1 MSSTCDKCHI
11 QCNGFHVESLYIN
24 SLKGDKLTNLRSL
37 LLCIILDETHKV
49 YAYIYINSFR
59 LKFFFIYVDLCLMS
73 ENQMENA
80 CYLNPYSV
88 FEASL
93 VFLTAVCSAKTLS
106 SKTEKYHK
114 KKRGTMSTQVQSN
127 QSVQLCE
134 QLNAANQSVCSAPLF
149 PLWTNTFKTNDISI
163 SLCGALC
170 FFVPLSLSS
179 SPALWITKLICTQT
193 LHISHSLYVY

>member
-1 MSSTCDKCHI
+1 MSHVRKSDGKCI
-11 QCNGFHVESLYIN
+11 
-24 SLKGDKLTNLRSL
+24 
-37 LLCIILDETHKV
+37 
-49 YAYIYINSFR
+49 
-59 LKFFFIYVDLCLMS
+59 
-73 ENQMENA
+73 

-114 KKRGTMSTQVQSN
+114 KKRGTVSTQVQSN

-163 SLCGALC
+163 SLGGALC

-193 LHISHSLYVY
+193 LHISHSLYVYKTRSNPSGPKSLNNNHKCNKEVKIPVAHCKSFSQASEGAHKISITQFFCIWAF